1 MERFDTLADAIL
13 ESRPEAKEYDV
24 YGYDSE
30 FCGMFWLGKVYMVYE
45 EFVLEPC
52 VVDDDLCQITL
63 AKPIAQE
70 YNEEIQ

>member
-24 YGYDSE
+24 YGYDSK

-52 VVDDDLCQITL
+52 VIDNDLFQITL
-63 AKPIAQE
+63 AKPIA
-70 YNEEIQ
+70 

>member
-24 YGYDSE
+24 YGYGSE
-30 FCGMFWLGKVYMVYE
+30 FRGRFWLGKVYMVYE

-52 VVDDDLCQITL
+52 VVDNDLCQITL
-63 AKPIAQE
+63 AKPIA
-70 YNEEIQ
+70 

>member
-1 MERFDTLADAIL
+1 MKRFDTLADAIL

-24 YGYDSE
+24 YVYDSE
-30 FCGMFWLGKVYMVYE
+30 FCWMLWFGKVYMVYE

-63 AKPIAQE
+63 AKPIA
-70 YNEEIQ
+70 

>member
-13 ESRPEAKEYDV
+13 ESRPEAKEYDL
-24 YGYDSE
+24 YYYDSE
-30 FCGMFWLGKVYMVYE
+30 FCWMLWLGKVYMVYE

-63 AKPIAQE
+63 AKPIA
-70 YNEEIQ
+70 